1 MALSTDTQRKLY
13 AELLNTCQYAPHLG
27 GVRPF
32 KNLMA
37 AKPFVSDDAFRI
49 LLRGIADKILRSP
62 GTHVSTELIV
72 SVLAEAGELENEID
86 LLLPALRDGYKDL
99 PPETRARIKSIG
111 KHFQLPSLGDLPDLN
126 AREQKILRV
135 PWKLADAVYFANKG
149 ACYEKLREYGVDL
162 ESKKRRFPSFL
173 PFRERCV
180 PILTA
185 MLRSRV
191 EIDRSMLSE
200 YEDVAPYVED
210 HVRERM
216 TAELGA
222 LLEDMKEVA
231 KYHTKDMPG
240 EDEWARVLGIFFQDI
255 EQFFDGFVD
264 KVPSVRPLQHWV
276 EALAKF
282 KGVTHMSKYEIH
294 GSQVL
299 IAESGSVVTQ
309 INGALLNQPGK
320 KELAEAFALLRADIS
335 QLPNLPGNKKQQ
347 VLSTV
352 RDAEAEAAQEKPSQ
366 GVLKSYLSSITEIMK
381 SGGEM
386 FDEAVG
392 WGGRL
397 AKIAALIGLGSVA
410 F

>member
-1 MALSTDTQRKLY
+1 
-13 AELLNTCQYAPHLG
+13 
-27 GVRPF
+27 
-32 KNLMA
+32 
-37 AKPFVSDDAFRI
+37 
-49 LLRGIADKILRSP
+49 
-62 GTHVSTELIV
+62 
-72 SVLAEAGELENEID
+72 
-86 LLLPALRDGYKDL
+86 
-99 PPETRARIKSIG
+99 
-111 KHFQLPSLGDLPDLN
+111 
-126 AREQKILRV
+126 
-135 PWKLADAVYFANKG
+135 
-149 ACYEKLREYGVDL
+149 
-162 ESKKRRFPSFL
+162 
-173 PFRERCV
+173 
-180 PILTA
+180 
-185 MLRSRV
+185 
-191 EIDRSMLSE
+191 
-200 YEDVAPYVED
+200 
-210 HVRERM
+210 
-216 TAELGA
+216 
-222 LLEDMKEVA
+222 
-231 KYHTKDMPG
+231 
-240 EDEWARVLGIFFQDI
+240 
-255 EQFFDGFVD
+255 
-264 KVPSVRPLQHWV
+264 
-276 EALAKF
+276 
-282 KGVTHMSKYEIH
+282 MSKYEIH